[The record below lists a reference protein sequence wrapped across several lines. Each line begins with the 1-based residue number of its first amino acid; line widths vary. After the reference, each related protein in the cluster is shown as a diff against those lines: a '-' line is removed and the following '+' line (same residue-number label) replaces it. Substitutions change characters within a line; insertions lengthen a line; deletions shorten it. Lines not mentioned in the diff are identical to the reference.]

1 MRPPAGPGRAPEDE
15 FAVTRAADTLRA
27 RFEALGGPCE
37 VLADTDDPAECARLA
52 AVVADEAR
60 RVERRY
66 SRYRDDNLV
75 HRINHAGGAPVEV
88 DEEMAALLDYAAAC
102 HAWSDGRFDITTG
115 ALRRA
120 WRFDGREIEPDVA
133 AVGAALEHV
142 GWTRVTWRDH
152 TLVMPA
158 GMEIDLGG
166 IGKEY
171 AVDRAVALAARTARC
186 AVLVNFG
193 GDLAVTGPRRD
204 DAPWRIGVDDPDR
217 TGETVL
223 DRIELE
229 RGGLATSGDARRYV
243 TWRGVRLGHLL
254 DPRTGYPVAGAPRSV
269 TVVAATCLEAGTLA
283 TIAMLHGPEAGPFLA
298 ARGVL
303 HRIHA

>member
-1 MRPPAGPGRAPEDE
+1 MRPPAGPGRAPDTE
-15 FAVTRAADTLRA
+15 FIVSRAADTLRVG
-27 RFEALGGPCE
+27 FEALGGPCE

-52 AVVADEAR
+52 AVVAGEAR
-60 RVERRY
+60 RVEWRY

-120 WRFDGREIEPDVA
+120 WRFDGREIEPDEPA
-133 AVGAALEHV
+133 IRAALEHV
-142 GWTRVTWRDH
+142 GWARATWRDR

-171 AVDRAVALAARTARC
+171 AVDRAVALAAGTARC

-193 GDLAVTGPRRD
+193 GDIAVTGPRRG
-204 DAPWRIGVDDPDR
+204 DAPWRIGVDDPDHS
-217 TGETVL
+217 GEAVL

-243 TWRGVRLGHLL
+243 MWRGRRLGHVL
-254 DPRTGYPVAGAPRSV
+254 DPRTGHPVAGAPRSV
-269 TVVAATCLEAGTLA
+269 TVVAGTCLEAGTLA
-283 TIAMLHGPEAGPFLA
+283 TIAMLHGPLAGGFLT
-298 ARGVL
+298 ARGIL

>member
-1 MRPPAGPGRAPEDE
+1 MRPPAGPGHAPGTEWN
-15 FAVTRAADTLRA
+15 VTRAADTLRA
-27 RFEALGGPCE
+27 CFEALGGPCE
-37 VLADTDDPAECARLA
+37 VLADTDDPATCARLA

-75 HRINHAGGAPVEV
+75 YRINHAGGAPIEV
-88 DEEMAALLDYAAAC
+88 DEEMATLLDYAAAC
-102 HAWSDGRFDITTG
+102 HAWSEGRFDITTG
-115 ALRRA
+115 ALRRV
-120 WRFDGREIEPDVA
+120 WRFDGREVEPDA
-133 AVGAALEHV
+133 PAIRATLEHV
-142 GWTRVTWRDH
+142 GWPRVTWRDR

-171 AVDRAVALAARTARC
+171 AVDRAAVRVAQMAGC

-193 GDLAVTGPRRD
+193 GDIAVTGSRRG
-204 DAPWRIGVDDPDR
+204 DAPWRIGVDDPDH
-217 TGETVL
+217 TGEAVL

-243 TWRGVRLGHLL
+243 TWRGRRLGHVL
-254 DPRTGYPVAGAPRSV
+254 DPRTGHPVADAPRSV
-269 TVVAATCLEAGTLA
+269 TVAAATCLEAGTLA
-283 TIAMLHGPEAGPFLA
+283 TIAMLHGREAGAFLA

-303 HRIHA
+303 HVIHA